1 MVRTIHAHTK
11 KKKKT
16 KQKELPDNFIVIR
29 HLYTILI
36 QYLFKKKKSKKQANS
51 KAYFEFKNTK
61 ITFIGSK
68 LNRNINKLQSS
79 HQREFLI

>member
-1 MVRTIHAHTK
+1 MHTPK
-11 KKKKT
+11 KKKK

>member
-1 MVRTIHAHTK
+1 MHTPK
-11 KKKKT
+11 KKQ